1 DCPST
6 PPTAGPPFH
15 WRRYRGSSRPS
26 WEGCKCS
33 LHRRGSMARIIKPL
47 ERVTELVP
55 ADDPFPL
62 PSKPQLLE
70 VTPEMASSWLS
81 YRSGHPKLRNLSK
94 DVTARYQSMMESGRT
109 KPGPVLFREATPE
122 GY

>member
-1 DCPST
+1 
-6 PPTAGPPFH
+6 
-15 WRRYRGSSRPS
+15 
-26 WEGCKCS
+26 GCQCS

-47 ERVTELVP
+47 ERVTELAP

-122 GY
+122 GYIFDTEGYIISAQHRLKAQANANV